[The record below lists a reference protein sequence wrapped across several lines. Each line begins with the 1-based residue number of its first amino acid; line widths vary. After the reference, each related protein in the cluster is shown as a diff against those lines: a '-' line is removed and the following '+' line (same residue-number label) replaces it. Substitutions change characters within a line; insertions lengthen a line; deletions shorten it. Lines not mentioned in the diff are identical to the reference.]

1 MPDYVPNTVVKLL
14 TNVPLDSTYTDT
26 RWFTSLGAQQGFFNG
41 KVHRTYTNLTYQR
54 VNNSVAQPRGPLTCR
69 VPEIAD
75 NLYNCNYMMFQNS
88 NYGNKWFYA
97 FIKQVNYINP
107 NNTEIV
113 YAIDYL
119 QTFMMDIQIK
129 PSFVVREHATATE
142 DQPFANLTPEPL
154 NVPNWVESTTEFYH
168 WSLQSETGDTS
179 PDIVVAVIPNNIVQ
193 SLLAGFG
200 GVLFSGI
207 YSGAVYKIYS
217 SYQEV
222 NSFIESMAAINGAD
236 AIVDIFMTPHGP
248 QKGNVPST
256 YDFNTGISRKNET
269 FTTSQ
274 GTYKIR
280 NKKLLNGQF
289 TKIVALSETGG
300 SAEYLPENIYGGDT
314 FKGVVTA
321 CYGPEFSMMMR
332 PAYMGPAESIGSID
346 HALTFSQ
353 NVHCTWNGNGNGIAS
368 ALSKALRSAMAGGA
382 ASAATSGV
390 GSILEAAPSTVI
402 GAATSSGGAASAA
415 SSGAW
420 PMGGAGPLV
429 PSSGGALARSGG
441 SFAGSAASQI
451 MDAEFRVIENNGSG
465 GSGGVSQMVRQL
477 QRIAN
482 SGSSRHAT
490 MNGASDTLTFA
501 MGLHGFD
508 FKRICPDIDT
518 LQKFD
523 TFFDMFGYAVNKLK
537 APNLKT
543 RASWNYLQLESPCIV
558 GSVPVQGMNEIKA
571 AFSRG
576 IRLWHVDE
584 VGDYSIENPATVG

>member
-26 RWFTSLGAQQGFFNG
+26 RWFTSLGAQQAFFNG
-41 KVHRTYTNLTYQR
+41 KVHKTYTNLTYQR

-97 FIKQVNYINP
+97 FITQVNYINP

-113 YAIDYL
+113 YRIDYL
-119 QTFMMDIQIK
+119 QTFMMEIKIK
-129 PSFVVREHATATE
+129 PSFVIREHASSAE
-142 DQPFANLTPEPL
+142 DKPFANLTPEPL
-154 NVPNWVESTTEFYH
+154 NVPNWVESTTEFFH
-168 WSLQSETGDTS
+168 WDLQQQTGDTA
-179 PDIVVAVIPNNIVQ
+179 PDIVVAVIPNNLVE
-193 SLLAGFG
+193 SLLAGFS

-207 YSGAVYKIYS
+207 YSGAKYKIYS
-217 SYQEV
+217 TYQEV
-222 NSFIESMAAINGAD
+222 NSFIESMAAIGGAD
-236 AIVDIFMTPHGP
+236 AIVDVFMTPHGP
-248 QKGNVPST
+248 QVGSVPST
-256 YDFNTGISRKNET
+256 YDFTTTISRKNET
-269 FTTSQ
+269 FTTAQ
-274 GTYKIR
+274 GTYTIR

-289 TKIVALSETGG
+289 TKIVGFSESGG
-300 SAEYLPENIYGGDT
+300 SAEYLPENLYGGDT
-314 FKGVVTA
+314 FKGVVTV

-332 PAYMGPAESIGSID
+332 PNYMGPAESIGSID

-353 NVHCTWNGNGNGIAS
+353 NVHCTWNGNGNGIGS
-368 ALSKALRSAMAGGA
+368 ALNKAIRAGISAGAFTSA
-382 ASAATSGV
+382 ASAVGGVISGAPTS
-390 GSILEAAPSTVI
+390 VI
-402 GAATSSGGAASAA
+402 GGISSGGAAGAA
-415 SSGAW
+415 ASGAW

-429 PSSGGALARSGG
+429 PASGGGALARSSGVFSG
-441 SFAGSAASQI
+441 SPASQI
-451 MDAEFRVIENNGSG
+451 LDASFRVIEDNGSAN
-465 GSGGVSQMVRQL
+465 SGGVAQMMKQ
-477 QRIAN
+477 I
-482 SGSSRHAT
+482 GSYMTAGGGRHAT
-490 MNGASDTLTFA
+490 ANGASDALTFA

-523 TFFDMFGYAVNKLK
+523 TFFDMFGYAVNKVK
-537 APNLKT
+537 QPNTQT
-543 RASWNYLQLESPCIV
+543 RAAWNYLQLESPCIV

-584 VGDYSIENPATVG
+584 VGDYSIENPPSVG